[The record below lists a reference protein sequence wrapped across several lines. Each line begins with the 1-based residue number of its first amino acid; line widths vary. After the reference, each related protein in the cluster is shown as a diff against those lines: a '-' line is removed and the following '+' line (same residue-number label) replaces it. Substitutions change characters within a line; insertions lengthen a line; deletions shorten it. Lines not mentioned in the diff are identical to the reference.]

1 MTGCPRSDSVIHP
14 ERGWCPQC
22 PRVTMYRRI
31 KAYERRRGYVY
42 PGGHIMSTAC
52 RIYLDGL
59 GNVYE
64 SDGGAAF
71 IVDGCEHV
79 AFVGALP

>member
-1 MTGCPRSDSVIHP
+1 
-14 ERGWCPQC
+14 
-22 PRVTMYRRI
+22 MYRRI
-31 KAYERRRGYVY
+31 KRYEIKRGYVY
-42 PGGHIMSTAC
+42 PGCPANSEAC

-59 GNVYE
+59 SNVYE
-64 SDGGAAF
+64 SDHGCAF